1 MTEWRFQVEIPS
13 CLSTYQWLLMIFDA
27 SRRFFA
33 AHISSGQ
40 CHARFRGQR
49 SAFEPSWAP
58 STEGRRWGPGV
69 TSTWS
74 ELLGQLH
81 LDAKM
86 FMLGIGIYNP
96 DLFESKQDFS
106 DSIDMTIRVGTV
118 ASR

>member
-1 MTEWRFQVEIPS
+1 M
-13 CLSTYQWLLMIFDA
+13 
-27 SRRFFA
+27 
-33 AHISSGQ
+33 
-40 CHARFRGQR
+40 
-49 SAFEPSWAP
+49 
-58 STEGRRWGPGV
+58 

-96 DLFESKQDFS
+96 DLIESKQDFS